1 MGVGIGG
8 AAGAASQ
15 PAAKLDV
22 GGTIDLD
29 SDGGQIKLSDAGT
42 QIGLIQM
49 DSGQNLIFRSMVSDK
64 DISNWASF
72 GGPPKTALY
81 NTLYES
87 RCQVFTYNC
96 VSSTEANQTLNLS
109 VDKYVQYSIH
119 R

>member
-1 MGVGIGG
+1 MSSIGPSEMTPYEFV
-8 AAGAASQ
+8 ALLEML
-15 PAAKLDV
+15 P
-22 GGTIDLD
+22 
-29 SDGGQIKLSDAGT
+29 
-42 QIGLIQM
+42 
-49 DSGQNLIFRSMVSDK
+49 NLISDK

-96 VSSTEANQTLNLS
+96 VSSTEANQTLNLP